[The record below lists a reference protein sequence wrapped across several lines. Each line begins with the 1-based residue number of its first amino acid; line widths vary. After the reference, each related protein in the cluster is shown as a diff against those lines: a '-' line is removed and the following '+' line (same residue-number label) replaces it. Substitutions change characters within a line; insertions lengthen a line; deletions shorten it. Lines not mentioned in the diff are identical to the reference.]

1 VEKKKFRRADDA
13 FFWEVVETSVKTMA
27 WLYAFR
33 TAYMTIPEVY
43 FHFLNVNAKDW
54 MNSHLQPS
62 FVYHQRWSTLCAS
75 MPIRFGLFWPLC
87 WALALH
93 RKRSQETSLSLSLS
107 HSSCQAAEA
116 AADEAA
122 VVALLKDGQQ
132 RGFSPGAF
140 SPGAQEERC
149 VLQFQQDE
157 CTIVGA
163 AANGDLRAVRGFLR
177 RDPQNL
183 YKKSSGDTALH
194 LAADN
199 AKLEVVQFLVSARAE
214 INAKN
219 YKGETPLDDAKEW
232 EFGAHRAMV
241 IKILE
246 QNGGKRGRD
255 VR

>member
-1 VEKKKFRRADDA
+1 
-13 FFWEVVETSVKTMA
+13 MA
-27 WLYAFR
+27 
-33 TAYMTIPEVY
+33 
-43 FHFLNVNAKDW
+43 
-54 MNSHLQPS
+54 SS
-62 FVYHQRWSTLCAS
+62 GAS
-75 MPIRFGLFWPLC
+75 
-87 WALALH
+87 
-93 RKRSQETSLSLSLS
+93 
-107 HSSCQAAEA
+107 
-116 AADEAA
+116 
-122 VVALLKDGQQ
+122 
-132 RGFSPGAF
+132 
-140 SPGAQEERC
+140 
-149 VLQFQQDE
+149 DE

>member
-1 VEKKKFRRADDA
+1 
-13 FFWEVVETSVKTMA
+13 M
-27 WLYAFR
+27 
-33 TAYMTIPEVY
+33 
-43 FHFLNVNAKDW
+43 
-54 MNSHLQPS
+54 
-62 FVYHQRWSTLCAS
+62 
-75 MPIRFGLFWPLC
+75 FWPLC

-122 VVALLKDGQQ
+122 VVALLK
-132 RGFSPGAF
+132 
-140 SPGAQEERC
+140 
-149 VLQFQQDE
+149 DE